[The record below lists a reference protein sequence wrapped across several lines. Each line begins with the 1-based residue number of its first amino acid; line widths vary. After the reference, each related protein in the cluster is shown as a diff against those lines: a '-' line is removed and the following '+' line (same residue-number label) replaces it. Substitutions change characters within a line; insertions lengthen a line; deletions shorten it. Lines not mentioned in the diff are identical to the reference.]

1 MPVFDAH
8 THLGE
13 SLVSGKVISED
24 DLLMA
29 CKQHGVDGALV
40 FPFPIA
46 GDYRQAHDLVADFC
60 ARHPGFV
67 GGACLNPLVGEETY
81 VAEVERCVRDLGF
94 VANKFH
100 PMCHSM
106 SPLYEA
112 ARIVFVTA
120 SSLGV
125 PVVVHTGRGV
135 PFALPSLCIPRAIEF
150 PNLPIVLAHSG
161 FGMYSAEAIVAAQVC
176 PNIYLETSWC
186 SASDIVKMVRE
197 VGSDRMMVGSDGPEN
212 LAVELAKYK
221 TFRLSPAEREQCL
234 STTARTL
241 FAPKLQWQKMS
252 KKEVANCEDRSRY
265 L

>member
-1 MPVFDAH
+1 MSVFDAH
-8 THLGE
+8 THLGK

-24 DLLMA
+24 GLLA
-29 CKQHGVDGALV
+29 VCEQHGVDGALV
-40 FPFPIA
+40 FPFPIVA
-46 GDYRQAHDLVADFC
+46 DYRQAHDLVADFC

-81 VAEVERCVRDLGF
+81 VAEVERCMRDLGF

-100 PMCHSM
+100 PMCYSM

-112 ARIVFVTA
+112 AKIAFTTA

-150 PNLPIVLAHSG
+150 PDLPIVLAHSG

-186 SASDIVKMVRE
+186 SAGDIAKMIRE
-197 VGSDRMMVGSDGPEN
+197 VGSDRMMMGSDGPEN
-212 LAVELAKYK
+212 LAVELAKYESL
-221 TFRLSPAEREQCL
+221 RLSPAEREQSL

-241 FAPKLQWQKMS
+241 FAPKL
-252 KKEVANCEDRSRY
+252 
-265 L
+265 